1 MPPEAGMQETAR
13 LLLATQLPSMLRTLG
28 KLSAHASLFV
38 FRLELLSNSE
48 DFDRVSADF
57 IRFLRIPRDHPRMLD
72 EEEEHGLGRA
82 GSANELWVRAM
93 AAMQQH
99 DTHRWASETLQKH
112 EHVNLARLL
121 PKGNGGVARLA
132 RALRTN
138 ETTCAALASFT
149 YALGYAGS
157 LDYALAT
164 RCGIEPRAGSAKRK

>member
-1 MPPEAGMQETAR
+1 MACPYSHCAS
-13 LLLATQLPSMLRTLG
+13 PSTVVLHSWHKTG
-28 KLSAHASLFV
+28 THFFHGVGSSLF
-38 FRLELLSNSE
+38 
-48 DFDRVSADF
+48 
-57 IRFLRIPRDHPRMLD
+57 
-72 EEEEHGLGRA
+72 HGVCNFTQRRWGVEGCTRA
-82 GSANELWVRAM
+82 GEELRAM